1 MNNANSHQHQH
12 QLQLQLQHQHQHQ
25 HQQIIQTPLTYNAP
39 DLSLDLILSCFG
51 IGPSGT
57 MVAVPPEITLNSN
70 VIGYI
75 KISYS
80 IPSAIQKSY
89 HPKPGV
95 LHKGI
100 TRKAYL
106 PYTTEG
112 HELLLRLQYGFL
124 HGLNFSVGRS
134 LASGRDDQVTW
145 SHSVPH
151 KTSMTGGPA
160 LFGYP
165 DANYLQTLHLALD
178 QLRVPRYTNTCHQ
191 WINQNQPSIALSAT
205 TLSTAPTIIASV
217 ALLGSVA
224 TSFTTTTAA
233 NTSIE
238 NEQIDYQA
246 PTQGNNIDQLSQ
258 YLEPVVFDIKSN
270 KPNES
275 SIGNNATVNDGN
287 NQAGKENDWDEC
299 PICLDVL
306 HQTSGA
312 ARSTVVRLKKC
323 RHCFHKDCIVKMFQS
338 QHNKCPICRDLIEGD
353 GFGQGPS
360 GSMTI
365 TLNSGNICPGFEYD
379 CNGVIEIYYR

>member
-1 MNNANSHQHQH
+1 MNNANSHQ
-12 QLQLQLQHQHQHQ
+12 
-25 HQQIIQTPLTYNAP
+25 QQIFQTPLSYNGP
-39 DLSLDLILSCFG
+39 DLSLVSMFSCFG

-57 MVAVPPEITLNSN
+57 MVAVPPQITLNGN
-70 VIGYI
+70 AIGYI

-95 LHKGI
+95 LHNGI

-106 PYTTEG
+106 PYTAEG

-151 KTSMTGGPA
+151 KTSKTGGPSP
-160 LFGYP
+160 FGFP
-165 DANYLQTLHLALD
+165 DASYLPKLRLALD
-178 QLRVPRYTNTCHQ
+178 QLRVPSDTNTCRQ
-191 WINQNQPSIALSAT
+191 WIIQNQPSIAVLAT
-205 TLSTAPTIIASV
+205 TLSAAPTMIAPV
-217 ALLGSVA
+217 ALLGSGA
-224 TSFTTTTAA
+224 TPFITTTAA
-233 NTSIE
+233 NNSIQ

-246 PTQGNNIDQLSQ
+246 PSQGNTIDQLSQ
-258 YLEPVVFDIKSN
+258 YLEPVVFDSTL
-270 KPNES
+270 
-275 SIGNNATVNDGN
+275 NNGN
-287 NQAGKENDWDEC
+287 NQAGNDRDEC

-312 ARSTVVRLKKC
+312 ATSTVVRMKKC

-338 QHNKCPICRDLIEGD
+338 QHNRCPTCRELIDGD
-353 GFGQGPS
+353 GLGQGPS
-360 GSMTI
+360 GSMTT
-365 TLNSGNICPGFEYD
+365 TLISGTNCPGFEYD
-379 CNGVIEIYYR
+379 CNGVIEIYYL

>member
-1 MNNANSHQHQH
+1 MNNANSHHH
-12 QLQLQLQHQHQHQ
+12 
-25 HQQIIQTPLTYNAP
+25 HQQQQQQPIFQTPLSYNAP
-39 DLSLDLILSCFG
+39 DLSLVSMFSCFG
-51 IGPSGT
+51 SGPSGT
-57 MVAVPPEITLNSN
+57 MVAEPPKITLNSN
-70 VIGYI
+70 AIGYI

-95 LHKGI
+95 LHNGI

-112 HELLLRLQYGFL
+112 RELLLRLQFGFL

-151 KTSMTGGPA
+151 KTSKTGGPS
-160 LFGYP
+160 LFGFP
-165 DANYLQTLHLALD
+165 DVAFLPTLRLSLD
-178 QLRVPRYTNTCHQ
+178 QLRVPSDTNTCRQ
-191 WINQNQPSIALSAT
+191 WIMQNQHSIAMLSAT
-205 TLSTAPTIIASV
+205 TLLSAAPTMIPPV
-217 ALLGSVA
+217 ALLGSGA
-224 TSFTTTTAA
+224 TSCITTATA
-233 NTSIE
+233 TSVQ
-238 NEQIDYQA
+238 NEQINYQA
-246 PTQGNNIDQLSQ
+246 PSQSSTIDHLSQ
-258 YLEPVVFDIKSN
+258 YLEPVVFDIKN
-270 KPNES
+270 NES
-275 SIGNNATVNDGN
+275 SIGNNNATVNNG

-312 ARSTVVRLKKC
+312 VTSTVVRLKKC
-323 RHCFHKDCIVKMFQS
+323 RHCFHKDCIVNMFQS
-338 QHNKCPICRDLIEGD
+338 QHNKCPTCREPIDGE

-365 TLNSGNICPGFEYD
+365 TLISGTICPGFEYD